1 MSTLAPVTPAHPTLR
16 APGTS
21 ATLRAVIRR
30 GLRDHRRTLLT
41 WGGPL
46 SAMCALM
53 AVLWPSIEGSVDTLV
68 ESYPAEL
75 KEAFNIRA
83 LDSVEAYIDA
93 EMLSL
98 VVPLALAVLAVRAVV
113 RVLSG
118 AEERGYL
125 DIVLVTPVARRTL
138 AAGAFVVA
146 AIVVAGVLAV
156 TTAVTWLAAILVGA
170 DPSLV
175 VLARGVANVWPLALF
190 FAGLAALGCGWA
202 HTGAPVTAGALG
214 TLIAMYLFDLLGKLA
229 DAAEPL
235 RYVSVFRYYGSAVQD
250 GIDPFAFAGVTAVAV
265 VLAVAGALAFER
277 RDVR

>member
-1 MSTLAPVTPAHPTLR
+1 MSTVAPIAPERPAVR
-16 APGTS
+16 APGTA
-21 ATLRAVIRR
+21 ATLRAVVRR

-46 SAMCALM
+46 SAMSALM
-53 AVLWPSIEGSVDTLV
+53 ALLWPSVEGSMDTLM

-138 AAGAFVVA
+138 VAGAFIVAALVVA
-146 AIVVAGVLAV
+146 AVLAV
-156 TTAVTWLAAILVGA
+156 TTVVTWLAAALVGA
-170 DPSLV
+170 DPSLP
-175 VLARGVANVWPLALF
+175 VLARGMVNVWPLAIF

-202 HTGAPVTAGALG
+202 HTGTPVVAAASGA
-214 TLIAMYLFDLLGKLA
+214 LIAMYLFDVLGKLA

-235 RYVSVFRYYGSAVQD
+235 RYVSVFKYYGSAVHD
-250 GIDPFAFAGVTAVAV
+250 GIDPAAFAGVTVVAVA
-265 VLAVAGALAFER
+265 LTAVAAFAFER

>member
-1 MSTLAPVTPAHPTLR
+1 MSTLAPVTPERRILHP
-16 APGTS
+16 PGTR

-41 WGGPL
+41 WGAPL
-46 SAMCALM
+46 SAMSALM
-53 AVLWPSIEGSVDTLV
+53 AVLWPSIEGSVDTLMD
-68 ESYPAEL
+68 SYPAEL

-125 DIVLVTPVARRTL
+125 DIVLVTPVVRRRL

-146 AIVVAGVLAV
+146 AIAVAGVLAV
-156 TTAVTWLAAILVGA
+156 PTAVTWLAATLVGA

-175 VLARGVANVWPLALF
+175 VLARGMANVWPLALF

-202 HTGAPVTAGALG
+202 HTSAP
-214 TLIAMYLFDLLGKLA
+214 
-229 DAAEPL
+229 
-235 RYVSVFRYYGSAVQD
+235 
-250 GIDPFAFAGVTAVAV
+250 
-265 VLAVAGALAFER
+265 
-277 RDVR
+277 